1 MKKVTAVIPTYDEK
15 DNIRRIIPAVLGVS
29 PAIDIL
35 VVDDSSPDGTGEA
48 VAEIAAKE
56 SRVRLLSRPGKEG
69 LGRAYVAGF
78 RRALSDGAE
87 VVIQMDADFSHHPGY
102 LMSMLQLA
110 SGADFVIGSRYC
122 NGISVVNWPLRRLA
136 LSYGANLYA
145 SLVTGIGVTDLTSGF
160 KVWNRRVLNAI
171 DLESVE
177 SNGYS
182 FQIEMTHRAVAK
194 GFMPLEFPIIFVD
207 RLLGSSKMSGSIVRE
222 AIFMVWKLRL
232 KSIQGR
238 LFGKASS

>member
-15 DNIRRIIPAVLGVS
+15 DNIRRMIPAVLGVN

-48 VAEIAAKE
+48 VTEIARSE
-56 SRVRLLSRPGKEG
+56 PRVRLLSRPGKEG

-78 RRALSDGAE
+78 RKALTEGADL
-87 VVIQMDADFSHHPGY
+87 VIQMDADFSHHPEY
-102 LMSMLQLA
+102 LMSMLHLA
-110 SGADFVIGSRYC
+110 DSADFVIGSRYC

-145 SLVTGIGVTDLTSGF
+145 SAVTGIEVRDLTSGF
-160 KVWNRRVLNAI
+160 KVWNRRVLEAI
-171 DLESVE
+171 DFQDVE

-182 FQIEMTHRAVAK
+182 FQIEMTHRAVSK
-194 GFMPLEFPIIFVD
+194 GFRPVEFPIIFVD
-207 RLLGSSKMSGSIVRE
+207 RQMGSSKMSGSIVRE
-222 AIFMVWKLRL
+222 AVLMVWKLRL
-232 KSIQGR
+232 RSEIDKF
-238 LFGKASS
+238 FGDTAG